1 MLLHWSHLNVFST
14 CLPAPS
20 SSVDEGR
27 GCLAKAAAPGTCFFL
42 RNSSLRLAFRR
53 RVEGLS
59 FFFFFILPSVSKA
72 KAFFMVSMEKEK
84 EEPMLRENLKAMP
97 WLVNVWQKSRHLMA
111 KVESPTAVI
120 FPYF

>member
-1 MLLHWSHLNVFST
+1 M
-14 CLPAPS
+14 
-20 SSVDEGR
+20 
-27 GCLAKAAAPGTCFFL
+27 
-42 RNSSLRLAFRR
+42 RLAFRR

-84 EEPMLRENLKAMP
+84 EEPMLRENLKAVP